1 MQDSLNRSLFPDGV
15 VLETLEDLTLAEE
28 LSIPEQAL
36 VAKAVPKRVNEFRA
50 GRHCARQALRR
61 LGIEGFDL
69 LAGPNREPLWPSGVV
84 GSISHS
90 DHYAVA
96 AVAAVGN
103 IQSLGIDIEQ
113 AKPLAQGMLK
123 IVATH
128 DEIQMINGLSADK
141 PWDALL
147 FSAKEA
153 FYKAWFPLTG
163 SKLDFHDV
171 LVTFLPSES
180 QFQVR
185 ILTDDGLLSRNVS
198 GRFLFSHD
206 LIWTST
212 TVTT

>member
-1 MQDSLNRSLFPDGV
+1 MQDSLTRSLFPDGV

-61 LGIEGFDL
+61 LGIDRFDL

-90 DHYAVA
+90 DHYAAA

-103 IQSLGIDIEQ
+103 IQSLGIDLEQ
-113 AKPLAQGMLK
+113 AKPLARGTLK
-123 IVATH
+123 IVATP
-128 DEIQMINGLSADK
+128 DEIQMISDFPANK
-141 PWDALL
+141 PWDTLL

-153 FYKAWFPLTG
+153 FYKAWFPLTR

-171 LVTFLPSES
+171 LVTLCPDQN

-185 ILTDDGLLSRNVS
+185 ILTEDGLESRNMT
-198 GRFLFSHD
+198 GRFLFSKD
-206 LIWTST
+206 TIWAST